1 MSYFSLN
8 AKSIVL
14 AKTLATASLLA
25 TVVQILPAQAATLV
39 DWGSVESANSS
50 LFNSSGRFVNATNN
64 NIALS
69 GGGTFNLTFG
79 TIANITTNAANPSR
93 LPGITSQFVSNTP
106 SVDHFLNGTLPNTSP
121 SLYLQQNSTSVNQ
134 AIYAGIKFNNP
145 GGVNGLTFTLFDI
158 DKSSNS
164 LASGSWQDR
173 VIVRGLFNGVAVLP
187 TTVSAVSTFL
197 NASTGNISVNGAGA
211 NYAGAIIDG
220 ATVLDGT
227 KGADNDTSNN
237 GNVTISFAGPV
248 DQLYID
254 FTQASGSLSGS
265 NPASHGIGIG
275 NMTYQAV
282 PEPLTLLGAA
292 TAIAFGTAFKRR
304 SAQSKNRD

>member
-1 MSYFSLN
+1 MSYLSLN
-8 AKSIVL
+8 SKSIVP
-14 AKTLATASLLA
+14 AKLLATAGILA
-25 TVVQILPAQAATLV
+25 TVMQALPAQAATL
-39 DWGSVESANSS
+39 DWGTLKSS
-50 LFNSSGRFVNATNN
+50 TPFAGTISQSNTIS
-64 NIALS
+64 LS
-69 GGGTFNLTFG
+69 GGGSVDLELG
-79 TIANITTNAANPSR
+79 TIADINNVTRT
-93 LPGITSQFVSNTP
+93 LGTGSQFAVGPNGAPTP
-106 SVDHFLNGTLPNTSP
+106 SIDPLLNGTLPDASP
-121 SLYLQQNSTSVNQ
+121 SLYLQQDSGAVANAV
-134 AIYAGIKFNNP
+134 YAGFKFNNP
-145 GGVNGLTFTLFDI
+145 DGVSGLTFTLFDI
-158 DKSSNS
+158 DNSSNS
-164 LASGSWQDR
+164 LTSNSWQDR

-211 NYAGAIIDG
+211 NYAGATING

-227 KGADNDTSNN
+227 KGVNNDTSNN

-254 FTQASGSLSGS
+254 FTQASDSLSGS
-265 NPASHGIGIG
+265 NPAGHGIGIG

-304 SAQSKNRD
+304 SAQSKNKD

>member
-14 AKTLATASLLA
+14 AKTLATAGLLA
-25 TVVQILPAQAATLV
+25 TVVQAVPAQAATL
-39 DWGSVESANSS
+39 DWQTVKNSS
-50 LFNSSGRFVNATNN
+50 SAFGGT
-64 NIALS
+64 LS
-69 GGGTFNLTFG
+69 ASNTITVDGGGTVDLKLG
-79 TIANITTNAANPSR
+79 TIANINNVTRT
-93 LPGITSQFVSNTP
+93 LGTGSQFAVGPNNVPTP
-106 SVDHFLNGTLPNTSP
+106 TIDPLLNGTLPDASP
-121 SLYLQQNSTSVNQ
+121 SLYLQQDSGGVAN
-134 AIYAGIKFNNP
+134 AIYAGFKFNNP

-158 DKSSNS
+158 DKSNNS
-164 LASGSWQDR
+164 LASSSWQDR
-173 VIVRGLFNGVAVLP
+173 VIVRGLFNGGAVLP

-211 NYAGAIIDG
+211 NYGGASISG

-227 KGADNDTSNN
+227 KGADNASSNN

-254 FTQASGSLSGS
+254 FTQAPGATGG
-265 NPASHGIGIG
+265 NPGSHGIGIG

-304 SAQSKNRD
+304 SAKSNNRD

>member
-1 MSYFSLN
+1 MPD
-8 AKSIVL
+8 A
-14 AKTLATASLLA
+14 
-25 TVVQILPAQAATLV
+25 
-39 DWGSVESANSS
+39 
-50 LFNSSGRFVNATNN
+50 
-64 NIALS
+64 
-69 GGGTFNLTFG
+69 
-79 TIANITTNAANPSR
+79 
-93 LPGITSQFVSNTP
+93 
-106 SVDHFLNGTLPNTSP
+106 SP
-121 SLYLQQNSTSVNQ
+121 SLYLQQDSGAVANAV
-134 AIYAGIKFNNP
+134 YAGFKFNNP
-145 GGVNGLTFTLFDI
+145 GGVSGLTFTLFDI
-158 DKSSNS
+158 DNSSNS
-164 LASGSWQDR
+164 LTSNGWQDR

-211 NYAGAIIDG
+211 NYAGATING

-227 KGADNDTSNN
+227 KGVNNDTSNN

-254 FTQASGSLSGS
+254 FTQAPGATGS
-265 NPASHGIGIG
+265 NPAGHGIGIG

-304 SAQSKNRD
+304 SAQSKNKD

>member
-1 MSYFSLN
+1 MSYFSRN
-8 AKSIVL
+8 SKSIVL
-14 AKTLATASLLA
+14 AKIVATAGLLS
-25 TVVQILPAQAATLV
+25 TVVQSLPAQAASL
-39 DWGSVESANSS
+39 DWQTVKNSS
-50 LFNSSGRFVNATNN
+50 SAFAGKMDASNTISVD
-64 NIALS
+64 
-69 GGGTFNLTFG
+69 GGGTVDLELG
-79 TIANITTNAANPSR
+79 TIADINNVTRT
-93 LPGITSQFVSNTP
+93 LGTGSQFAVGPNNAPTP
-106 SVDHFLNGTLPNTSP
+106 SIDPLLNGTLPDASP
-121 SLYLQQNSTSVNQ
+121 SLYLQQDSGAVANAV
-134 AIYAGIKFNNP
+134 YAGFKFNNP
-145 GGVNGLTFTLFDI
+145 GGVSGLTFTLFDI
-158 DKSSNS
+158 DNSSNS
-164 LASGSWQDR
+164 LTSNSWQDR

>member
-1 MSYFSLN
+1 MFSLSLN
-8 AKSIVL
+8 SKPIVL
-14 AKTLATASLLA
+14 AKIVATAGLLS
-25 TVVQILPAQAATLV
+25 TVVQALPAQSATL
-39 DWGSVESANSS
+39 DWGTLKSSTAFAGRLSASNTIT
-50 LFNSSGRFVNATNN
+50 V
-64 NIALS
+64 S
-69 GGGTFNLTFG
+69 GGGTVNLELG
-79 TIANITTNAANPSR
+79 TIADINNVTRT
-93 LPGITSQFVSNTP
+93 LGTGSQFAVGPNNAPTP
-106 SVDHFLNGTLPNTSP
+106 SIDPLLNGTLPDASP
-121 SLYLQQNSTSVNQ
+121 SLYLQQDSGAVANAV
-134 AIYAGIKFNNP
+134 YAGFKFNNP
-145 GGVNGLTFTLFDI
+145 GGVSGLTFTLFDI
-158 DKSSNS
+158 DNSSNS
-164 LASGSWQDR
+164 LTSNSWQDR

-187 TTVSAVSTFL
+187 TTVSAVSTFVS
-197 NASTGNISVNGAGA
+197 ASTGNISINGVGTT
-211 NYAGAIIDG
+211 YTGGSISG

-227 KGADNDTSNN
+227 KSVDNSLSNN

-282 PEPLTLLGAA
+282 PEPLTVLGAA